1 MLVLTRSEIASV
13 LDMDQVI
20 DAVER
25 AHGALSSGRAADLG
39 PVMLPVP
46 RSSALL
52 VPMAGAIPEGAGGVK
67 LLTDTPENAHR
78 GRPTQQSTIVLV
90 DTATGA
96 CEAFLDGAAITAY
109 RTAAASAVA
118 TKHLARS
125 GPAILGFVGAGALAR
140 AHLLAIRCVRPVT
153 GVLVWSRSPATAAAF
168 AAFATEQGVPT
179 TVFGSAQG
187 VVEGADIVC
196 TLTPS
201 PTPIVKGEWFRPG
214 LHLNAVGSPPR
225 PEYREIDTE
234 GVRRSRVV
242 VDSVKVAS
250 HKSGDL
256 LIPLAE
262 KAIDRAHFR
271 EELGQLVTHER
282 PGRANDREITLY
294 KSVGIAVQDIATARL
309 VVAAARQK
317 GLGTDVALSS

>member
-1 MLVLTRSEIASV
+1 MV
-13 LDMDQVI
+13 
-20 DAVER
+20 
-25 AHGALSSGRAADLG
+25 GAL
-39 PVMLPVP
+39 
-46 RSSALL
+46 
-52 VPMAGAIPEGAGGVK
+52 PEGAGGVK
-67 LLTDTPENAHR
+67 LLTDTPENSR
-78 GRPTQQSTIVLV
+78 STRPTQQSTIVLV
-90 DTATGA
+90 NTATGA

-118 TKHLARS
+118 TKYLART

-153 GVLVWSRSPATAAAF
+153 SVLVWSRSSATAAAF
-168 AAFATEQGVPT
+168 AAFATEQGAPT
-179 TVFGSAQG
+179 RVLSSAQG

-201 PTPIVKGEWFRPG
+201 PTPVVKGEWFRPG

-225 PEYREIDTE
+225 ADYREIDTE
-234 GVRRSRVV
+234 GIRRSRVV
-242 VDSVKVAS
+242 VDSVKVVS

-262 KAIDRAHFR
+262 QAIDRAHFSD
-271 EELGQLVTHER
+271 ELGQLVTHER
-282 PGRANDREITLY
+282 PGRAGDHEITLY
-294 KSVGIAVQDIATARL
+294 KSVGLAVQDIATARL

-317 GLGTDVALSS
+317 GLGTDIVLSK